1 MTRYIIVGA
10 GAVGGGIAGLL
21 AESGASV
28 VAVAR
33 GEHAEVISRDGLTIR
48 TPERAF
54 TVRLPCVTDP
64 AQLTLAPTDVLVL
77 ATKTHQ
83 AEVALRQW
91 ADVWVHDGDAR
102 VARAGERLPIMTALN
117 GVSAED
123 MALRYFARVL
133 GVCVWMPAV
142 HLEPGEV
149 IVRGTPT
156 RGMFHV
162 GPYPARDSVDDHVGG
177 HEREVLDAVDRDW
190 TTAGFVISRPQD
202 VMPWKYRKL
211 ISNIG
216 NAFDALV
223 GDNGR
228 PGPMIKLAQAEARV
242 VLAAAKIAVIDEA
255 TESAARAGSFD
266 VASVPGEPTRLG
278 GSSWQSLTRSTGTI
292 ETDYLNGEIARIAH
306 LVGISAPVNTT
317 IAALAREAAAAGR
330 QPGDLS
336 ATDVAERLGLDPD
349 VLGADG
355 ST

>member
-10 GAVGGGIAGLL
+10 GAIGGGIAGLL
-21 AESGASV
+21 AESDVPV

-33 GEHAEVISRDGLTIR
+33 GEHAEVITRDGLTLR

-54 TVRLPCVTDP
+54 TVRLRCVTEP
-64 AQLTLAPTDVLVL
+64 GQLTLGPDDVLVL

-91 ADVWVHDGDAR
+91 ADVPVRDGDR
-102 VARAGERLPIMTALN
+102 SLGRAGELLPIMTALN

-123 MALRYFARVL
+123 MALRYFARVV

-156 RGMFHV
+156 RGTFHL
-162 GPYPARDSVDDHVGG
+162 GSYPAGDHE
-177 HEREVLDAVDRDW
+177 HEVLDAVERDW
-190 TTAGFVISRPQD
+190 TAAGFLISRPAD
-202 VMPWKYRKL
+202 VMAWKYRKL

-228 PGPMIKLAQAEARV
+228 PGPMIEIAQAEARR
-242 VLAAAKIAVIDEA
+242 VLAAAEITVIDEA
-255 TESAARAGSFD
+255 TEAAARADGFD
-266 VASVPGEPTRLG
+266 VAPVPGEPDRMG

-306 LVGISAPVNTT
+306 LAGIPAPVNVTV
-317 IAALAREAAAAGR
+317 AALAREAAIAGR

-336 ATDVAERLGLDPD
+336 ATDLAQRLGLDPGI
-349 VLGADG
+349 LG
-355 ST
+355 

>member
-10 GAVGGGIAGLL
+10 GAIGGGIAGLL

-33 GEHAEVISRDGLTIR
+33 GEHAEVIRRDGLTIR

-64 AQLTLAPTDVLVL
+64 TQLTLGPADVLVL

-91 ADVWVHDGDAR
+91 ADVPVRDGDHELG
-102 VARAGERLPIMTALN
+102 RAGEQLPILTALN

-123 MALRYFARVL
+123 LALRYFARVL

-156 RGMFHV
+156 RGTFHV
-162 GPYPARDSVDDHVGG
+162 GPYPTRGG
-177 HEREVLDAVDRDW
+177 DHERETLDAVERDW
-190 TTAGFVISRPQD
+190 TAAGFLISRPGD

-228 PGPMIKLAQAEARV
+228 PGPMIKIAQAEARA
-242 VLAAAKIAVIDEA
+242 VLAAAKITVTDEE
-255 TESAARAGSFD
+255 TEAAARADSFD
-266 VASVPGEPTRLG
+266 VAPVPGEPARLG

-306 LVGISAPVNTT
+306 LVGIPAPVNTT
-317 IAALAREAAAAGR
+317 VAALAREAAVAGH
-330 QPGDLS
+330 QPGDLR
-336 ATDVAERLGLDPD
+336 ATELAERLGLDP
-349 VLGADG
+349 VS
-355 ST
+355 STG